1 MNNKYELLTGQTIIA
16 FGRTLLTE
24 IRVDLSGNG

>member
-1 MNNKYELLTGQTIIA
+1 MNNKYELLTDQTISA
-16 FGRTLLTE
+16 FGRTLMAE

>member
-1 MNNKYELLTGQTIIA
+1 MNNKYELLTDQTISV
-16 FGRTLLTE
+16 FGHTLLTE